1 MDFEPDYRNIVDAAS
16 NKRPPRLPLYEHQIS
31 PLIMEKILNKP
42 LMSFED
48 LQTCDKSD
56 LRQFFND
63 VCRFYK
69 EMTYDTV
76 SFEFPV
82 VEILPGHG
90 AIMGGRPGPIQ
101 NRNDFDAYPWDELSE
116 VFWQKAQRWFDIL
129 SKYMPAGMK
138 AIGGVGYGV
147 FEVSED
153 LVGFEYLGYMQADDP
168 QLFAQIYRKIGDLMV
183 GIWTRLLQQY
193 SECFCVCRV
202 GDDLGF
208 KTGTLLA
215 PETITAHIIPQYRRI
230 ISLVHKAG
238 KPFLLHS
245 CGNIFAVMEQ
255 IIDAGIDA
263 KHSNEDVIAP
273 FDEWLTRYGSKIGLF
288 GGIDV
293 DVLCQSSPE
302 EVYEQVLTKGL
313 LYRDTARGF
322 ALGSGN
328 SIPDYVPIEGYLAM
342 VRAAQQL
349 RLQEQNR

>member
-1 MDFEPDYRNIVDAAS
+1 MGFEPDYRNIVAAAS
-16 NKRPPRLPLYEHQIS
+16 NSRPSRLPLYEHQIS
-31 PLIMEKILNKP
+31 PVIMENILDKH
-42 LMSFED
+42 LMSFAD
-48 LQTCDKSD
+48 LMAGSESG
-56 LRQFFND
+56 LREFFTD
-63 VCRFYK
+63 YCRFYK

-101 NRNDFDAYPWDELSE
+101 NRNDFDAYPWDELPE
-116 VFWQKAQRWFDIL
+116 VFWQKAQRWFDML
-129 SKYMPAGMK
+129 SKCMPAGMK

-183 GIWTRLLQQY
+183 GIWTRLLKQY
-193 SECFCVCRV
+193 SDCFCVCRV

-215 PETITAHIIPQYRRI
+215 PQTIVAHIIPQYRRI

-273 FDEWLTRYGSKIGLF
+273 FEEWLTRYGSKIGLF

-302 EVYEQVLTKGL
+302 EVYEQVLTKGR

-342 VRAAQQL
+342 VRAVQQL
-349 RLQEQNR
+349 RLQEEKR